1 MYALDTNT
9 LIYFFE
15 GEGRVATRLL
25 GVAPSDVAV
34 PAIVLYELHVGI
46 AKSNSPERRR
56 RQLQEMMDVVT
67 TLAFDDS
74 VAMEAAAI
82 RASLEAAG
90 NPIGPLD
97 NLVAGTARA
106 NGAVLVTRNLQE
118 FSRVDGLR
126 LEDWY

>member
-9 LIYFFE
+9 LIYFFK

-56 RQLQEMMDVVT
+56 RQLQEMLDVVT

-97 NLVAGTARA
+97 NIVAGTARA